1 MSAID
6 TLLDGAPIYGGME
19 TGGTKIVCAVGSGPD
34 DLHDEIRFAT
44 GTPDE
49 SLRRALDYF
58 AAHHARTP
66 LRAIGISAF
75 GPLEPSP
82 ESHKYGYITTTP
94 KPHWANTDLVSPFA
108 RAFGIPIGFDTDVN
122 GAALGEFM
130 WGAAQGLST
139 FIYITVGTGIG
150 GGGMIGG
157 KLMHGLMHPEMG
169 HIRIP
174 HDLNRDPYPGWCVYH
189 TDCLEG
195 LATGPAIEARW
206 GKSARE
212 LPPNHPAWELE
223 AHYLALGLTSIIL
236 TVSPQRVIMGG
247 GVMDQ
252 AHLFPMIRQG
262 VLRALN
268 GYFQKEE
275 ILERID
281 EYIVPP
287 ALGNKAGVLGS
298 IALARVAEA
307 NTVQSGP
314 AQSIPM
320 HSIPMGGAQ

>member
-1 MSAID
+1 MSA
-6 TLLDGAPIYGGME
+6 TEAPLYGGME
-19 TGGTKIVCAVGSGPD
+19 TGGTKIVCAVGSGPN
-34 DLHDEIRFAT
+34 DLHDEIRFPT
-44 GTPDE
+44 GTPE
-49 SLRRALDYF
+49 EALQRAQEYF

-66 LRAIGISAF
+66 LSAIGISAF

-82 ESHKYGYITTTP
+82 ESPKFGYITTTP
-94 KPHWANTDLVSPFA
+94 KPHWANTDVVSPFA
-108 RAFGIPIGFDTDVN
+108 RAFSIPIGFDTDVN
-122 GAALGEFM
+122 GAALGEYL
-130 WGAAQGLST
+130 WGAAQGLNT

-150 GGGMIGG
+150 GGGMVGG
-157 KLMHGLMHPEMG
+157 NLMHGLMHPEMG
-169 HIRIP
+169 HIQVP

-206 GKSARE
+206 GKPARD
-212 LPPNHPAWELE
+212 LPPDHPAWELE
-223 AHYLALGLTSIIL
+223 AHYLSLGLASIIL
-236 TVSPQRVIMGG
+236 TISPQRVILGG

-252 AHLFPMIRQG
+252 RHLFPMIRQG
-262 VLRALN
+262 VLKALN

-298 IALARVAEA
+298 IGLARLAAEKSA
-307 NTVQSGP
+307 EKSAQATQKGRVQ
-314 AQSIPM
+314 
-320 HSIPMGGAQ
+320 